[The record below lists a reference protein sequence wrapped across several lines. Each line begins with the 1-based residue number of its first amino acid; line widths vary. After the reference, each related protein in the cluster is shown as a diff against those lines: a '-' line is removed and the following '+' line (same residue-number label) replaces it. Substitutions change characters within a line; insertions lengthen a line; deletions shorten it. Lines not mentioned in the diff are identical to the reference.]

1 MGSDWKV
8 RGNSVHQKNGCKF
21 SNVKTTNKEN
31 EKRMKNEDMQVKNYT
46 SRWFLRYFLKEWITC
61 LTRAQEWSSKL

>member
-8 RGNSVHQKNGCKF
+8 RGNRFTKKKGYKF
-21 SNVKTTNKEN
+21 RKVKTTNKEN

-46 SRWFLRYFLKEWITC
+46 SRWFLRYFLKERITC
-61 LTRAQEWSSKL
+61 LTRPQEWSSKL